1 MQSSDIPSKFSIP
14 FADGAGSGYIRTIPT
29 ASQIGVNDGW
39 ASLEDG
45 FPPLNATPKA
55 AGGIPPFIQDMNG
68 ILKQISAWSRWVG
81 AGGPVRYDS
90 TFQTAIGGYPKGAL
104 VQSAVSDGVWWVS
117 LVENNV
123 TNPDSG
129 GAGWGRA
136 PRIAA
141 TAAQVQA
148 GTSDDVVVTPASL
161 SSGGY
166 DRLIS
171 YSHAANGGYRLFA
184 SGWKE
189 CWGSIS
195 IGANATQVVTL
206 PAAVGFTSFFKVY
219 LGPYVRNDASSQGN
233 TGTLNKIGLTAF
245 TIANWEEAT
254 LTVDWEA
261 KGV

>member
-1 MQSSDIPSKFSIP
+1 MQSSDIPAKFNIP
-14 FADGAGSGYIRTIPT
+14 FGNSAGGSYIRDIPES
-29 ASQIGVNDGW
+29 SQIGVNDGF
-39 ASLEDG
+39 ASLTDG
-45 FPPLNATPKA
+45 FVPLNATPPES
-55 AGGIPPFIQDMNG
+55 GGIPPFMQDMNG

-90 TFQTAIGGYPKGAL
+90 AFQAAIGGYPKGAL

-117 LVENNV
+117 LVENNG

-129 GAGWGRA
+129 GAGWGRV
-136 PRIAA
+136 PGIAA

-148 GTSDDVVVTPASL
+148 GTSNDVVVTPASL

-171 YSHAANGGYRLFA
+171 YLHTANGGYRLFA

-195 IGANATQVVTL
+195 IGANTTQLVTL
-206 PAAVGFTSFFKVY
+206 PGAVGFTSFFKVY

-233 TGTLNKIGLTAF
+233 TGILSKTGLTAF
-245 TIANWEEAT
+245 TIANWEEVT